1 MYHEIERK
9 FLVNDMPSLRGI
21 RKVPQER
28 YFIQRGELFEEG
40 MKRKG
45 DTYTYESK
53 FMLSKDEKKREQ
65 IIVTQEEFETS
76 KSRGTSIIER
86 DSYSLTKKSPVI
98 SIKKYHGTYSGLIL
112 AEVEFDTI
120 DEMEDFIP
128 LDWMGPEV
136 THTPLGKDARLVDLT
151 REKFVKILGDIKD
164 NYEMVRSGSFL

>member
-45 DTYTYESK
+45 NVFTYESK
-53 FMLSKDEKKREQ
+53 FTLSKDEKSRDQ
-65 IIVTQEEFETS
+65 IIITKEEFETS
-76 KSRGTSIIER
+76 KSKGTSVIER

-98 SIKKYHGTYSGLIL
+98 SIKKYKGEYSGLIL
-112 AEVEFDTI
+112 AEVEFDTVQ
-120 DEMEDFIP
+120 EMEDFVP
-128 LDWMGPEV
+128 LDWMGSEV
-136 THTPLGKDARLVDLT
+136 THTPLGKDAKLVDLS
-151 REKFVKILGDIKD
+151 REKFKAVLYDIED
-164 NYEMVRSGSFL
+164 NEALLSTGNFL